1 MPDKAQQIL
10 MTRQQPSGDIERRNC
25 RSADDRVA
33 RWHGSNEEYTI
44 DSKRMNLSAL
54 FNEITGLYH
63 KHGWQL
69 RRVLLRPET
78 LSRLQPDLVAKE
90 NTAVMEGAVDALWFS
105 RPSHEGREA
114 WELRIL
120 AENPYALFETF
131 EADETEEQRDDM
143 RLEMEARMREYV
155 NK

>member
-1 MPDKAQQIL
+1 M
-10 MTRQQPSGDIERRNC
+10 MRQQPSGDMKRRNC

-44 DSKRMNLSAL
+44 DGKRMNLSAL
-54 FNEITGLYH
+54 FKEITGLYQ
-63 KHGWQL
+63 KHGWRL

-78 LSRLQPDLVAKE
+78 LSQLPEDLIAEE
-90 NTAVMEGAVDALWFS
+90 NTAVTEGAVDALWFS
-105 RPSHEGREA
+105 RPSQEGREA
-114 WELRIL
+114 WELRLL

-143 RLEMEARMREYV
+143 RLEMEARMRDHV
-155 NK
+155 KT